1 MAAMAT
7 WSYFNMRPLLDWV
20 PAYVRNFESYTP
32 SRPDAALMRQYGVS
46 HLYRLNNN
54 ENALGPPP
62 RACEVI
68 AGYAPAQ
75 AAVYPSGDAFFLR
88 QSLAARF
95 GKEPERFLAGNGSCE
110 VISSVI
116 KAFCEPGDAIVTADK
131 TFAVYEWVGTFSG
144 ITTSLV
150 ALRDYALDPE
160 AMLAAVTEKTKIVF
174 LCNPNNPTGSWW
186 KKDVLERFLTRLD
199 SRAMVVLD
207 EAYCEFVDDPDFP
220 DGMEVMERH
229 PNVLVFRTFS
239 KMYGLAGLRVGY
251 LCGSQEAVDIVRR
264 THIVYSVNAL
274 GQLAATAA
282 MEDDA
287 GHIAATRRMVAAA
300 GEYLRGIFY
309 ARGLEYVSGAG
320 NFIMARVP
328 VSDTLLYRRLM
339 REGVMIR
346 TMTGFRFPNWIRVTL
361 VREEAMEAFA
371 KALRKTLD
379 VR

>member
-1 MAAMAT
+1 M
-7 WSYFNMRPLLDWV
+7 PQLIDWV
-20 PAYVRNFESYTP
+20 PAYVRDFESYTP
-32 SRPDAALMRQYGVS
+32 SRPDSVLMRQYGVS
-46 HLYRLNNN
+46 RLHRLNNN

-62 RACEVI
+62 RAREAI
-68 AGYAPAQ
+68 AAYAPEH
-75 AAVYPSGDAFFLR
+75 AAVYPSGDSFLLR

-95 GKEPERFLAGNGSCE
+95 GKEPDQFLVGNGSCE

-116 KAFCEPGDAIVTADK
+116 KAFCQPGDAIVTADK

-150 ALRDYALDPE
+150 PLRDYALDPE

-186 KKDVLERFLTRLD
+186 TKDVLENFLTRLAG
-199 SRAMVVLD
+199 RALVVLD
-207 EAYCEFVDDPDFP
+207 EAYCEFVDDQDFP

-251 LCGSQEAVDIVRR
+251 LCGSLEATSIVRR

-274 GQLAATAA
+274 AQLAATAA
-282 MEDDA
+282 LEDDA
-287 GHIAATRRMVAAA
+287 GHIAATRRMVAEA
-300 GEYLRGIFY
+300 GNYLRGTFD
-309 ARGLEYVSGAG
+309 AMGLEHVSGDG
-320 NFIMARVP
+320 NFIMARTP
-328 VSDTLLYRRLM
+328 ISDTLLYRRLM
-339 REGVMIR
+339 RQGIMIR

-361 VREEAMEAFA
+361 VGQEAMEAFT
-371 KALRKTLD
+371 KALRLVLEKP
-379 VR
+379 